1 MNSRKNQK
9 IIDNVLKEV
18 LLSLK
23 EKYLREQEQI
33 SQDVK
38 DIKSVIPDAGNL
50 VDTEI
55 TSDGNQLMIFYNPG
69 KKEWNGKFNI
79 FGIVQNKN
87 K

>member
-23 EKYLREQEQI
+23 EKYLKEQEQI

-38 DIKSVIPDAGNL
+38 DINSVIPDAGEL
-50 VDTEI
+50 VDKEP
-55 TSDGNQLMIFYNPG
+55 TSDGNSLMIFYNPG
-69 KKEWNGKFNI
+69 TKKG
-79 FGIVQNKN
+79 
-87 K
+87 